1 MNKRIFSLLIVLIA
15 TFTVLSVC
23 ASEELVS
30 HDFGKFN
37 MDIYDD
43 QSVSESSGSVGQSIY
58 NITNKDGST
67 GFNVIYY
74 DTSNT
79 DGNNNTT
86 DFVLN
91 TAYKDVSD
99 KKTDGNITTFNAD
112 NGIDKIY
119 CVSSSDNTK
128 VAVIIG
134 ADVKMNDIV
143 TSVNFK

>member
-91 TAYKDVSD
+91 TACKDISD
-99 KKTDGNITTFNAD
+99 KKTDGNITTFNTD